1 MVRHT
6 HEDVDQMFSR
16 LSVHLSRMA
25 VPTLSRLQELVQE
38 AYSPIPTVHH
48 LDNLWDYRQ
57 LGIQAPV
64 YLNGHSTPPPPPHT
78 HTFRF
83 TKVRDDVQMSYK
95 EWPLKSTAY
104 QSITVND
111 LAKAFDGEPYPI
123 QQVTDK
129 GERVFV
135 AMEEDL
141 RKWRDGGKL
150 SDGHVSWWRE
160 HLQRERRFPIPR
172 IPRIPRASS
181 FEPHLRVYENTVSL
195 PAIEVLDNH
204 ISSFRKQLSQVKYW
218 ENCESLSDP
227 EGEEDIYELTEQE
240 ILADIK
246 EGNLTFTDSETT
258 KPSSVLDHSYSLQN

>member
-1 MVRHT
+1 MGQAKTNLPRFPTYHKNKSLPLTLYLQAGNSAKDNRNHILMGFLANLVQRGIFKKIKFLMVGHT

-38 AYSPIPTVHH
+38 AYSPIPVHH

-64 YLNGHSTPPPPPHT
+64 HLNGHSTP

-83 TKVRDDVQMSYK
+83 TKVEDDVQMSYK
-95 EWPLKSTAY
+95 EWPMKSTTY

-111 LAKAFDGEPYPI
+111 LAKAFDGEPDPI

-129 GERVFV
+129 GERVFL

-160 HLQRERRFPIPR
+160 HLQRERRFPIPM
-172 IPRIPRASS
+172 IPRANS
-181 FEPHLRVYENTVSL
+181 FEPHLRVHDNTVSL
-195 PAIEVLDNH
+195 PAMEVLDNH
-204 ISSFRKQLSQVKYW
+204 ISSLRKQSQIKVVKRRR
-218 ENCESLSDP
+218 
-227 EGEEDIYELTEQE
+227 
-240 ILADIK
+240 
-246 EGNLTFTDSETT
+246 
-258 KPSSVLDHSYSLQN
+258 